1 MVQGNRSTGKLYIIH
16 VYTYTITLLKEWTG
30 LENKHFYVRNTVI
43 LQIFW
48 KTDKEIPAVNLNNVL
63 IKTLLEFMQS
73 LKISMLVVDE
83 INWWPRNA
91 WSPPCFLLGFVWACP
106 DFCDCPLVFW
116 FLEELVLPFPA
127 CLAHTGQPPLE

>member
-1 MVQGNRSTGKLYIIH
+1 MQGNRSTGRLYIIY

-63 IKTLLEFMQS
+63 IKTL
-73 LKISMLVVDE
+73 
-83 INWWPRNA
+83 
-91 WSPPCFLLGFVWACP
+91 
-106 DFCDCPLVFW
+106 
-116 FLEELVLPFPA
+116 
-127 CLAHTGQPPLE
+127 